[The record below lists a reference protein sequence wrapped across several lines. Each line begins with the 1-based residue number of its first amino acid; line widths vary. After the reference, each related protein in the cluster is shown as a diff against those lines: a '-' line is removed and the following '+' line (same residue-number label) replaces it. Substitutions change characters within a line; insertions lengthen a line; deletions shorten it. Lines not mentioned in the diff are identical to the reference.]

1 MGCIT
6 LATPLHNSK
15 LATTET
21 KLIAAIPHD
30 DAYHGSQV
38 TGA

>member
-6 LATPLHNSK
+6 LV
-15 LATTET
+15 TTET

-30 DAYHGSQV
+30 DAYHGSQA